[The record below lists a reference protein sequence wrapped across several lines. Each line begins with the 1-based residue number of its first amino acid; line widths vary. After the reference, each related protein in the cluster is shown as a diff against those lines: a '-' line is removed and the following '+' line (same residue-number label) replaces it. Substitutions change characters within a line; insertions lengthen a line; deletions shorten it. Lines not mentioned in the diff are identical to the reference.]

1 MNPLSWTRSIKMKFS
16 IVIVAA
22 IGTAVVTSQV
32 GYSLGWPIW
41 IRPTIA
47 AAVSIVAVQFLARG
61 MTRPLSDMAVAARH
75 MANGDYEQRVHTS
88 SVDEVG
94 QLATAFNRMAESV
107 ADADRQ
113 QRDLIGNVS
122 HELRTPITGLRA
134 TIENIIDGITEPT
147 PAVLASMAERV
158 ERLQHLI
165 GDLLDLSRLESGMV
179 PIQKVDLHVADVVRV
194 AVDECRAACPC
205 TIITAD
211 IPHDLQVSA
220 DPERLHQVLT
230 NLLYNAVKHGGGNID
245 ISAQE
250 LPKGIAIDVADRGT
264 GLPVDVDLLFGRFY
278 RADSTSPGSGTGLG
292 LAIVRWIVE
301 LHGGTVRAVP
311 NQPNGARFIVTLPT
325 V

>member
-1 MNPLSWTRSIKMKFS
+1 MKFS

-134 TIENIIDGITEPT
+134 TIENIIKRT
-147 PAVLASMAERV
+147 VLSGSPRV
-158 ERLQHLI
+158 
-165 GDLLDLSRLESGMV
+165 
-179 PIQKVDLHVADVVRV
+179 
-194 AVDECRAACPC
+194 
-205 TIITAD
+205 
-211 IPHDLQVSA
+211 
-220 DPERLHQVLT
+220 
-230 NLLYNAVKHGGGNID
+230 
-245 ISAQE
+245 
-250 LPKGIAIDVADRGT
+250 
-264 GLPVDVDLLFGRFY
+264 
-278 RADSTSPGSGTGLG
+278 
-292 LAIVRWIVE
+292 
-301 LHGGTVRAVP
+301 
-311 NQPNGARFIVTLPT
+311 GARFAVLRW
-325 V
+325 